1 MYTWS
6 GMPTCAQYDSF
17 VDTSLCVEPTD
28 RICCDCGKIGNTC
41 GTNRN
46 DADPDVC
53 CETEVEEEL
62 EES

>member
-17 VDTSLCVEPTD
+17 VDTSLCVEPTE
-28 RICCDCGKIGNTC
+28 RICCDCEKIGNTC

-46 DADPDVC
+46 DSDPDVC
-53 CETEVEEEL
+53 CEPGL
-62 EES
+62 DDF